1 MIMDTLQGG
10 SNEPAVPVGRA
21 DVSQQMAFVICK
33 QQGQSQL
40 GRNLLQVNFDQR
52 SSRYNEDLKMHT
64 IFADLIVK
72 GSEREPI
79 YIRCDI
85 SAVNRQIL
93 EYRIKGMTGFGAFNN

>member
-1 MIMDTLQGG
+1 MIMDTLQG
-10 SNEPAVPVGRA
+10 SSSEPVVPVGRA

-79 YIRCDI
+79 YIRCEI

-93 EYRIKGMTGFGAFNN
+93 EYRIKGMTGFGAFDN